1 MPAMRSREETATVV
15 FALLIYNTK
24 LLFVAREDPSEE
36 KEKSSDAEEL
46 HLDADVVAQ
55 QSVREADRQDDEADQ
70 LKQASEE
77 CAHGSPLTRRFA
89 PPSPRKRGE
98 GPPPVAL
105 RPACGGEV
113 PQGGM
118 RGVRGALLLRNRQQ
132 IVLEQALRLLH
143 DAAELAV
150 AAVVDERRDL
160 LDFHRLLFRAIDGHE
175 RDGQRDAVL

>member
-15 FALLIYNTK
+15 FALLIYNIK

-46 HLDADVVAQ
+46 HLDADVVFQ
-55 QSVREADRQDDEADQ
+55 QAVREADRQDDEADQ

-105 RPACGGEV
+105 RPACGEKV
-113 PQGGM
+113 PEGRM
-118 RGVRGALLLRNRQQ
+118 RGRAVIIALPQSPADRPRTSPAASPRCGRARG
-132 IVLEQALRLLH
+132 
-143 DAAELAV
+143 
-150 AAVVDERRDL
+150 RRDS
-160 LDFHRLLFRAIDGHE
+160 R
-175 RDGQRDAVL
+175 